1 MAIRSAVDVSRC
13 AARPVAIAL
22 TRVPQQVY
30 GENVRMIVPIDTE
43 AFGRVYSVHIGAMMV
58 GSA

>member
-1 MAIRSAVDVSRC
+1 MVRST
-13 AARPVAIAL
+13 L
-22 TRVPQQVY
+22 TLRLQVY

-58 GSA
+58 GSTSRVYVWM